1 MCIYAVCFDY
11 FAYLACV
18 ILRDTPVFWFLG
30 VFFLF
35 FWIIFVVF
43 LLVFGCVAFL
53 IVFLSCFQHAD
64 VLALFQW
71 FWLVD
76 LCVICFWAC
85 FGVSLS
91 LAAQRGWFSSV
102 EVDEPAG
109 VVVV

>member
-11 FAYLACV
+11 FVYLACV

-43 LLVFGCVAFL
+43 LLVFGFL
-53 IVFLSCFQHAD
+53 RLFIVFLSCFQHAD

-71 FWLVD
+71 FWLVG
-76 LCVICFWAC
+76 LGVICFWAC

-102 EVDEPAG
+102 EVDGPAG

>member
-1 MCIYAVCFDY
+1 MGSYVLIAHLFLFATLPCFG
-11 FAYLACV
+11 F
-18 ILRDTPVFWFLG
+18 FG

-71 FWLVD
+71 FWLVG

-102 EVDEPAG
+102 EVDELAG

>member
-1 MCIYAVCFDY
+1 M
-11 FAYLACV
+11 
-18 ILRDTPVFWFLG
+18 
-30 VFFLF
+30 
-35 FWIIFVVF
+35 
-43 LLVFGCVAFL
+43 VAWRFC
-53 IVFLSCFQHAD
+53 VFLSCFQHAD

-71 FWLVD
+71 FWLVG
-76 LCVICFWAC
+76 LGVICFWAC

>member
-1 MCIYAVCFDY
+1 M
-11 FAYLACV
+11 
-18 ILRDTPVFWFLG
+18 
-30 VFFLF
+30 
-35 FWIIFVVF
+35 
-43 LLVFGCVAFL
+43 
-53 IVFLSCFQHAD
+53 
-64 VLALFQW
+64 ALFQW